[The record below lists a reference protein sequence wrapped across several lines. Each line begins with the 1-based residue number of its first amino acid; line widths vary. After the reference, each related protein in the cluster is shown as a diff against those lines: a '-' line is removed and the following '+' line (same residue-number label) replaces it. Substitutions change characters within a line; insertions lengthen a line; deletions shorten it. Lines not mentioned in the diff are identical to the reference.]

1 MKITIHELRQV
12 PVEDVELTIPQEPT
26 YLFETGVRRA
36 IRIIPFIS
44 EWDSPFINKGEVYF
58 LKVTC
63 VYTSWETKIEQFTV
77 NVDRGSVTRI
87 LSGKGSSPQKQILEL
102 LLHKTYEERSV
113 ERFEE
118 DFKTVLERINSDKPV

>member
-1 MKITIHELRQV
+1 MRRV
-12 PVEDVELTIPQEPT
+12 PVEDVELTIPREPL

-44 EWDSPFINKGEVYF
+44 EWESPFINKGEVYR

-77 NVDRGSVTRI
+77 DVDRETVTRT
-87 LSGKGSSPQKQILEL
+87 LSGKGSSPLKEILEL
-102 LLHKTYEERSV
+102 LLHKTYEERSA

-118 DFKTVLERINSDKPV
+118 DFKTVIERINSDKPV